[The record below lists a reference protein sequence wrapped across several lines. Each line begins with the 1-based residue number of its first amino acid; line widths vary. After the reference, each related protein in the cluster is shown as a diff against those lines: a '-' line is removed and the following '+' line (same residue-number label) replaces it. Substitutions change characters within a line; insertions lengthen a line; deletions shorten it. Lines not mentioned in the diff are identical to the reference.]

1 MVSLS
6 RMTLDR
12 YMLRLWLGPFAGGLI
27 LVLGVLLL
35 GRTLKLLGT
44 VSDSGQAWML
54 IAELLTLTMPYFL
67 LLTVPMAFF
76 LSMQNTIASLQQ
88 SSEMDVMRAAGLSY
102 TRMFRSFVMLALLL
116 WGSLTYTSM
125 VLLPEGQLGFN
136 NILAK
141 IYALK
146 GVITF
151 SPQRFTQG
159 FDGVTVYVDGED
171 EQGVYH
177 GVILEDHRDGVSVI
191 YTAQSARFDLI
202 AGATNNVSGSTSV
215 SNNLELNM
223 NHGVRLEGSGADQRM
238 LAFDRY
244 KVAIPVSD
252 GNWKERQ
259 STDHVTMM
267 TPSELWQAVQN
278 NGAGALAEWNRRMLL
293 PITVLVLF
301 FFALPLSL
309 TQKRSGKAGSMIAGI
324 ALLVIVYNLQLLFH
338 RQVNQAVFPGW
349 SMWLEQLILLGFG
362 LFLWRRAEADRLPR
376 VFAQAGEWVYLIHQY
391 IMHKLSSRSDKI

>member
-1 MVSLS
+1 
-6 RMTLDR
+6 MTLDR
-12 YMLRLWLGPFAGGLI
+12 YLLRLWLGPFAGGLI

-102 TRMFRSFVMLALLL
+102 TRMFRSFFVLVVLL
-116 WGSLTYTSM
+116 WVSLTYTSM

-136 NILAK
+136 NILSK

-177 GVILEDHRDGVSVI
+177 GVILEDHRDGGSVI
-191 YTAQSARFDLI
+191 YTAQSARFDMI
-202 AGATNNVSGSTSV
+202 AGAAATGVRGSSSV

-223 NHGVRLEGSGADQRM
+223 SHGVRLEGQGADQRM

-244 KVAIPVSD
+244 NVAIPVSD
-252 GNWKERQ
+252 GNWQERH

-267 TPSELWQAVQN
+267 TPAELWQAVQDD
-278 NGAGALAEWNRRMLL
+278 GAGALAEWNRRMLL
-293 PITVLVLF
+293 PTTVLILF

-324 ALLVIVYNLQLLFH
+324 ALLLIIYNLQLLFH
-338 RQVNQAVFPGW
+338 RQVNQGVFPGW
-349 SMWLEQLILLGFG
+349 SMWLEQVLLLGLG
-362 LFLWRRAEADRLPR
+362 IFLWRRAEADRLPR
-376 VFAQAGEWVYLIHQY
+376 VFAQAGEWVYLTHQF
-391 IMHKLSSRSDKI
+391 IMQKLSRRSDKT

>member
-1 MVSLS
+1 
-6 RMTLDR
+6 MTLDR
-12 YMLRLWLGPFAGGLI
+12 YLLRLWLGPFAGGLI

-102 TRMFRSFVMLALLL
+102 TRMFRSFFVLVVLL
-116 WGSLTYTSM
+116 WVSLTYTSM

-136 NILAK
+136 NILSK

-177 GVILEDHRDGVSVI
+177 GVILEDHRDGGSVI
-191 YTAQSARFDLI
+191 YTAQSARFDMI
-202 AGATNNVSGSTSV
+202 AGAAATGVRGSSSI
-215 SNNLELNM
+215 SNNLVLNM
-223 NHGVRLEGSGADQRM
+223 SHGVRLEGQGADQRM

-244 KVAIPVSD
+244 NVAIPVSD
-252 GNWKERQ
+252 GNWQERH

-267 TPSELWQAVQN
+267 TPAELWQAVQDD
-278 NGAGALAEWNRRMLL
+278 GAGALAEWNRRMLL
-293 PITVLVLF
+293 PTTVLILF

-324 ALLVIVYNLQLLFH
+324 ALLLIIYNLQLLFH
-338 RQVNQAVFPGW
+338 RQVNQGVFPGW
-349 SMWLEQLILLGFG
+349 SMWLEQVLLLGLG
-362 LFLWRRAEADRLPR
+362 IFLWRRAEADRLPR
-376 VFAQAGEWVYLIHQY
+376 VFAQAGEWVYLTHQF
-391 IMHKLSSRSDKI
+391 IMQKLSRRSDKT

>member
-1 MVSLS
+1 
-6 RMTLDR
+6 
-12 YMLRLWLGPFAGGLI
+12 MLRLWLGPFAGGLI

-44 VSDSGQAWML
+44 VSDSGQAWFL

-76 LSMQNTIASLQQ
+76 LSMQNTIASLQE
-88 SSEMDVMRAAGLSY
+88 SSEMDVLRAAGLSY
-102 TRMFRSFVMLALLL
+102 TRMFRSFFVLVLLL

-136 NILAK
+136 NILTK

-171 EQGVYH
+171 EDGVYH

-191 YTAQSARFDLI
+191 YTAQSARFDMTGN
-202 AGATNNVSGSTSV
+202 AMSG
-215 SNNLELNM
+215 NNLELHM
-223 NHGVRLEGSGADQRM
+223 NHGVRLEGQGADQRM
-238 LAFDRY
+238 LSFDRY
-244 KVAIPVSD
+244 QVAIPVSD
-252 GNWKERQ
+252 GKWQQRN

-267 TPSELWQAVQN
+267 TPVELRAAVQKDA
-278 NGAGALAEWNRRMLL
+278 AGALAEWNRRLLL
-293 PITVLVLF
+293 PTTVLVLF

-324 ALLVIVYNLQLLFH
+324 ALLVIIYNLQLLFH
-338 RQVNQAVFPGW
+338 RQVNQGLFPGW
-349 SMWLEQLILLGFG
+349 SMWLEQVILLLGG
-362 LFLWRRAEADRLPR
+362 IYLWKRAEADRLPKFFSQ
-376 VFAQAGEWVYLIHQY
+376 VGASISMLHQF
-391 IMHKLSSRSDKI
+391 IVHSLARRSGSSD

>member
-1 MVSLS
+1 
-6 RMTLDR
+6 MTLDR

-44 VSDSGQAWML
+44 VSDNGQAWFL

-88 SSEMDVMRAAGLSY
+88 SSEMDVLRAAGLSY
-102 TRMFRSFVMLALLL
+102 TRIFRSFFVLVLLL

-136 NILAK
+136 NILTK

-151 SPQRFTQG
+151 APQRFTQG

-171 EQGVYH
+171 EDGVYH

-191 YTAQSARFDLI
+191 YSAQSARFDMTGNEI
-202 AGATNNVSGSTSV
+202 SG
-215 SNNLELNM
+215 NNLELHM
-223 NHGVRLEGSGADQRM
+223 NHGVRLEGQGADQRM

-244 KVAIPVSD
+244 QVAIPVSD
-252 GNWKERQ
+252 GNWQQRK

-267 TPSELWQAVQN
+267 RPMELWQAMQSE
-278 NGAGALAEWNRRMLL
+278 APGALAEWNRRLLL
-293 PITVLVLF
+293 PTTLLVLF

-324 ALLVIVYNLQLLFH
+324 ALLVIIYNLQLLFH
-338 RQVNQAVFPGW
+338 RQVNQGTFPGW
-349 SMWLEQLILLGFG
+349 SMWLEQSLLLVFG
-362 LFLWRRAEADRLPR
+362 LYLWKRAEADKLPR
-376 VFAQAGEWVYLIHQY
+376 FFSQIVGAVNILHQFVL
-391 IMHKLSSRSDKI
+391 HKLARRLGKTE